1 VSFSNLYR
9 IHTKAYGVLFFI
21 VVCLSGLTGC
31 NNSLPFVKPTN
42 TVTPTPTASP
52 TPTPTVTLT
61 PTPLPPIVILLNP
74 PGADSTI
81 SNAILPVLS
90 SLAEQAG
97 FRFQTRANLN
107 TNDFDLDIRLVVI
120 PVPID
125 GIDTLVKNAPNTQ
138 FLTVGIPGLR
148 QASNLSTIGAEGI
161 QPDQQGFIA
170 GVIAAIMTTEWR
182 VGAITIADNI
192 PGKANRQG
200 FLNGVVYF
208 CGLCGQN
215 YPPFYQYPLY
225 IELPQDASSIEW
237 QAAANYMVDHY
248 VKTLYIAPGIQDTA
262 MFEILAQAGIA
273 MIGEKLPSPELSK
286 NWAVSL
292 ISDPLPL
299 VMQVL
304 PDLIQGKGGFYL
316 TVPLDFSDINPELF
330 SPGRQILAGKILAD
344 LIAGIIDTGVN
355 PETGENH

>member
-1 VSFSNLYR
+1 MSFFHQHR
-9 IHTKAYGVLFFI
+9 IYTKTICVIFFL

-31 NNSLPFVKPTN
+31 NNSLPIFKPTS

-52 TPTPTVTLT
+52 TPTPTATPT

-74 PGADSTI
+74 QGADPTL
-81 SNAILPVLS
+81 SNAILPILS
-90 SLAEQAG
+90 NMTEQAG
-97 FRFQTRANLN
+97 MRFQTRANLSID
-107 TNDFDLDIRLVVI
+107 DFDQDIRLVVI
-120 PVPID
+120 PSPID
-125 GIDTLVKNAPNTQ
+125 GIDMLVKNAPKTQ
-138 FLTVGIPGLR
+138 FLAVGIPGLR
-148 QASNLSTIGAEGI
+148 QASNLSTVGAEGI

-170 GVIAAIMTTEWR
+170 GAIAAIMTTEWR
-182 VGAITIADNI
+182 VGAITIADTI

-225 IELPQDASSIEW
+225 IELPQDSSSIEW

-248 VKTLYIAPGIQDTA
+248 VKTIYIAPGIQDTA

-273 MIGEKLPSPELSK
+273 MIGVKLPSPELSK

-292 ISDPLPL
+292 TSDPLPL
-299 VMQVL
+299 VKQVL
-304 PDLIQGKGGFYL
+304 PDLIRGKGDL
-316 TVPLDFSDINPELF
+316 NLSVPIDFSDINPDLF
-330 SPGRQILAGKILAD
+330 TPGRQILARKILAE
-344 LIAGIIDTGVN
+344 LVAGYIDTGVN

>member
-1 VSFSNLYR
+1 MSFSKLHR
-9 IHTKAYGVLFFI
+9 THTKTICVLFFI
-21 VVCLSGLTGC
+21 VMCLSGLTGC
-31 NNSLPFVKPTN
+31 NNSLPIFKPTS
-42 TVTPTPTASP
+42 TATPTPTASP
-52 TPTPTVTLT
+52 TPTPTATPT

-74 PGADSTI
+74 PGADSTL
-81 SNAILPVLS
+81 SNAILPILS

-97 FRFQTRANLN
+97 FRFQTRANLS
-107 TNDFDLDIRLVVI
+107 TDDFDQDIHLVVI
-120 PVPID
+120 PTPID

-138 FLTVGIPGLR
+138 FLAVGIPGLR
-148 QASNLSTIGAEGI
+148 TASNLSTVGAEGI

-170 GVIAAIMTTEWR
+170 GAIAAIMTTEWR
-182 VGAITIADNI
+182 VGAITIADSI

-225 IELPQDASSIEW
+225 FELPQDASSIEW

-248 VKTLYIAPGIQDTA
+248 VKTIYIAPGIQDAA

-273 MIGEKLPSPELSK
+273 MIGVKLPSPELSK

-292 ISDPLPL
+292 TSDPLPL
-299 VMQVL
+299 VEQVL
-304 PDLIQGKGGFYL
+304 PDLIQGKGGFNL
-316 TVPLDFSDINPELF
+316 TVPIDFTDINPELF
-330 SPGRQILAGKILAD
+330 SPGRQILARKILAD
-344 LIAGIIDTGVN
+344 LLAGFIDTGVN